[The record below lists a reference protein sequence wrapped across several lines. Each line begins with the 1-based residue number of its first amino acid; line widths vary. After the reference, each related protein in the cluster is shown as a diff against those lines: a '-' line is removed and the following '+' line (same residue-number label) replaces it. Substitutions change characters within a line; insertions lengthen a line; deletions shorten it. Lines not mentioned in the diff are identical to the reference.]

1 MNASTFLQQGANPQD
16 FTLGSTCEKKLSF
29 KVGTRTIERAHRE
42 ANALGKSLMIVREML
57 QKRNNSSLAPAVE
70 LQETIQAV
78 LKHLKCH
85 VSDLD
90 FSSVEQKLSAS
101 FKEG

>member
-1 MNASTFLQQGANPQD
+1 MNASTFLQQGANPQE

-29 KVGTRTIERAHRE
+29 QVGPVQIEREHRH

-57 QKRNNSSLAPAVE
+57 QKRSDSSLAPVVE

-85 VSDLD
+85 VSELD